1 MPSDLPAL
9 QEQIDIQKR
18 TLELQLMV
26 LNRPE
31 FIRSALEAYLSDEPG
46 KDWDELKEEMGLE
59 L

>member
-1 MPSDLPAL
+1 
-9 QEQIDIQKR
+9 
-18 TLELQLMV
+18 MV